1 MFRWAFLFLILGIL
15 IWMFADSKATRWIG
29 LGVLSAI
36 ALISGVFFYVLDQPE
51 RREATAPGVDRTIAE
66 VEEVSRRLETA
77 RFALKPADIA
87 LLKSSLSPGQTVA
100 WNASGDEQEAVDF
113 SSWTLNGEIK
123 NLSSE
128 HTAQD
133 VSLRARL
140 FDCPA
145 FFTTPIDQ
153 VQISR
158 LTSEC
163 SMVGQRTVGLYD
175 IKLAPGLTHTFT
187 ETIEFIDQIDPRN
200 WRFWVDVT
208 GVTAS
213 VQ

>member
-15 IWMFADSKATRWIG
+15 IWMFADSRATRWIG

-36 ALISGVFFYVLDQPE
+36 ALISGVFFYILDQPE
-51 RREATAPGVDRTIAE
+51 RREAAAPGLDQAIAE
-66 VEEVSRRLETA
+66 VEEVSRKLETA
-77 RFALKPADIA
+77 RFALKPSDIA
-87 LLKSSLSPGQTVA
+87 LVKSTLRPGQKVA
-100 WNASGDEQEAVDF
+100 WNANGDEQQAVDF
-113 SSWTLNGEIK
+113 SSWTLTGEAR
-123 NLSSE
+123 NLSSDN
-128 HTAQD
+128 TAED
-133 VSLRARL
+133 LSMRVRL
-140 FDCPA
+140 FDCPVY
-145 FFTTPIDQ
+145 FTTPIDQ

-163 SMVGQRTVGLYD
+163 SMVGQRTVGLYGV
-175 IKLAPGLTHTFT
+175 KLAPGLTHAFT
-187 ETIEFIDQIDPRN
+187 ETIEFVDQIEPRN

>member
-15 IWMFADSKATRWIG
+15 IWMFADSRATRWIG

-36 ALISGVFFYVLDQPE
+36 ALISGVFFYVLDQPD
-51 RREATAPGVDRTIAE
+51 RREAASPAPDKTVAE
-66 VEEVSRRLETA
+66 VEEVTRKLETA
-77 RFALKPADIA
+77 RFALKPEDIA
-87 LLKSSLSPGQTVA
+87 LLKRSLTPGQKVA
-100 WNASGDEQEAVDF
+100 WNASGDEQKTADF
-113 SSWTLNGEIK
+113 SSWTLTGEVK

-128 HTAQD
+128 HAAED
-133 VSLRARL
+133 LSMRVRL
-140 FDCPA
+140 FDCPV
-145 FFTTPIDQ
+145 FFNTPIDE

-163 SMVGQRTVGLYD
+163 SLVGQRTLGLYAV
-175 IKLAPGLTHTFT
+175 KVAPGATHAFS
-187 ETIEFIDQIDPRN
+187 EAIEFIDQIEPRN

>member
-1 MFRWAFLFLILGIL
+1 
-15 IWMFADSKATRWIG
+15 MFADSRATRWIG

-36 ALISGVFFYVLDQPE
+36 ALVSGVFFYVLDQPE
-51 RREATAPGVDRTIAE
+51 RREAAAPGPDQTIAE
-66 VEEVSRRLETA
+66 VEEVTRKLETA
-77 RFALKPADIA
+77 RFALKPQDIA
-87 LLKSSLSPGQTVA
+87 LLKSTLRPGEKVA
-100 WNASGDEQEAVDF
+100 WSSTGDEQQAVDF
-113 SSWTLNGEIK
+113 SSWTLTGEIK
-123 NLSSE
+123 NLSPE
-128 HTAQD
+128 HAAQD

-145 FFTTPIDQ
+145 FFTTPIDE

-163 SMVGQRTVGLYD
+163 NMVGQRTVGLYGV
-175 IKLAPGLTHTFT
+175 KLGPGLSHAFT
-187 ETIEFIDQIDPRN
+187 ETIEFIDQIEPRN